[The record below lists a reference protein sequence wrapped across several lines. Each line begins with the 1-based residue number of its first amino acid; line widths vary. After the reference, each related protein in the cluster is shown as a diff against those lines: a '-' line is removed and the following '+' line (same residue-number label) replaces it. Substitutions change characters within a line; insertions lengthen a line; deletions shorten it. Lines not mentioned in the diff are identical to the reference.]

1 MQFNC
6 AACVFLRTRQTL
18 VLQLLP
24 LPTSPHHRK
33 APRIHPRWTHHS
45 QERTVGAQSE
55 GLIYGSS
62 PYGDGRS
69 ATHVCHT
76 SHLIVNG
83 YERQLVRRTR
93 SAARQGCCALGRGA
107 ARRFDWADSGQDDN
121 KRASC
126 KHPRYSHGP
135 AAAWESLAKPWVSLQ
150 PVFPSDAYTARGR
163 APLCTPVWLDERLG
177 LCVLELA

>member
-24 LPTSPHHRK
+24 LPTSPQHRK

-45 QERTVGAQSE
+45 QERTVGAHGE

-135 AAAWESLAKPWVSLQ
+135 AAAWESLATPWGSLQ
-150 PVFPSDAYTARGR
+150 PVFPSEAYTARGR
-163 APLCTPVWLDERLG
+163 AQSAPRASCQLQH
-177 LCVLELA
+177 A